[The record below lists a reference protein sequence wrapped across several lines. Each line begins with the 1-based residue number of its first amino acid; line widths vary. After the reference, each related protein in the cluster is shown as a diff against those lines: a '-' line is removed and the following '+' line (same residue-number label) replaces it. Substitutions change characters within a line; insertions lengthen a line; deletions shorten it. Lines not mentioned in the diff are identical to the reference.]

1 MMPSECTRTARAGRR
16 GIAPIPLLAIVA
28 AVVLI
33 WAFHEPILS
42 SAGTFLDNGAQP
54 RQAEAIV
61 VIAGGWRGERIVA
74 AANLKERG
82 FAPLVVV
89 SGAGEFYGRGECP
102 MAIDFIRRMGIST
115 EGYVC
120 ADSKASSSK
129 EEADAVADFLRG
141 RGLKRVLVVSCDT
154 HMRRAS
160 RLWRRRAPDL
170 DLTFISAPSPN
181 FDLKRW
187 YKTRE
192 GWKSVVLEWTKVI
205 TSYFGV

>member
-1 MMPSECTRTARAGRR
+1 MPSESTRTARASRR
-16 GIAPIPLLAIVA
+16 GIALIPILVIVA

-54 RQAEAIV
+54 HQAEAIV
-61 VIAGGWRGERIVA
+61 VVAGGWRGERIEA
-74 AANLKERG
+74 AANLKVRG

-89 SGAGEFYGRGECP
+89 SGAGELYGKGECS
-102 MAIDFIRRMGIST
+102 MAIDFIGRKGNST

-120 ADSKASSSK
+120 ADSIANSSD
-129 EEADAVADFLRG
+129 EEAVAVARFLRS
-141 RGLKRVLVVSCDT
+141 RGLKKVLVVSCDT

-160 RLWRRRAPDL
+160 RLWRERAPDL

-181 FDLKRW
+181 FELKRW

>member
-1 MMPSECTRTARAGRR
+1 MPSEFRRTARASRR
-16 GIAPIPLLAIVA
+16 GIALIPLLAIVA

-33 WAFHEPILS
+33 WAYHEPILS
-42 SAGTFLDNGAQP
+42 IAGTFLDNGEQP
-54 RQAEAIV
+54 HQAEAIV
-61 VIAGGWRGERIVA
+61 VVAGGWRGERIVA

-89 SGAGEFYGRGECP
+89 SGAGEFYGQGECP
-102 MAIDFIRRMGIST
+102 MAIDFVRRMGRST
-115 EGYVC
+115 EGYIC
-120 ADSKASSSK
+120 AESKASSTQ
-129 EEADAVADFLRG
+129 EEADSVVEFLRG

-160 RLWRRRAPDL
+160 RLWRKSAPDL
-170 DLTFISAPSPN
+170 DLTFVSAPSPN
-181 FDLKRW
+181 FELKRW

-192 GWKSVVLEWTKVI
+192 GWKSVVLEWSKVI

>member
-1 MMPSECTRTARAGRR
+1 MMPSEFRRTARASRR
-16 GIAPIPLLAIVA
+16 GIALIPLLAIVA

-33 WAFHEPILS
+33 WAYHEPILS
-42 SAGTFLDNGAQP
+42 IAGTFLDNGEQP
-54 RQAEAIV
+54 HQAEAIV
-61 VIAGGWRGERIVA
+61 VVAGGWRGERIVA

-89 SGAGEFYGRGECP
+89 SGAGEFYGQGECP
-102 MAIDFIRRMGIST
+102 MAIDFVRRMGRST
-115 EGYVC
+115 EGYIC
-120 ADSKASSSK
+120 AESKASSTQ
-129 EEADAVADFLRG
+129 EEADSVVEFLRG

-160 RLWRRRAPDL
+160 RLWRKSAPDL
-170 DLTFISAPSPN
+170 DLTFVSAPSPN
-181 FDLKRW
+181 FELKRW

-192 GWKSVVLEWTKVI
+192 GWKSVVLEWSKVI